1 MLADLPVSSII
12 KLSLLLVAL
21 IVVGWVTVWQVRRR
35 LTKPDETSG
44 VGFTL
49 SDLRQ
54 LHKSGQM
61 SDEEFERA
69 KAKVVDAAR
78 RVAERDKVAA
88 GGAGGLA
95 AGARDARGDATGTG
109 GATGNRA
116 GTRRPP
122 RNDSGPS

>member
-1 MLADLPVSSII
+1 MLADLPVGSII
-12 KLSLLLVAL
+12 KLSLLLVVL
-21 IVVGWVTVWQVRRR
+21 IIIGWVTVWQVRRR

-44 VGFTL
+44 AGFTL

-78 RVAERDKVAA
+78 RTAERDKAAA
-88 GGAGGLA
+88 GGGGGA
-95 AGARDARGDATGTG
+95 ARQNQPGATRPPRDGTG
-109 GATGNRA
+109 G
-116 GTRRPP
+116 
-122 RNDSGPS
+122 D